1 MIRRVLFIVAFGAL
15 AFAAA
20 VALAAWPPLA
30 TGAPGDL
37 AAHAYPRLFGTTE
50 LRSTDLR
57 PFPRWTAMLARH
69 LAEEQAGDV
78 ACSPT
83 PDDRCAVQE
92 WRAFLETQREEAPRE
107 QLEAVNAFVNRHRY
121 VLDKANYGIEDYWA
135 TPREFA
141 KNDGDCEDFA
151 IAKYLSLKALGWND
165 ADLRIV
171 VLLDTERMAP
181 NAIAVA
187 YGEGEAWVLD
197 NQITEVTSSAAVA
210 RYRPYYSLNESGW
223 WLHRP

>member
-1 MIRRVLFIVAFGAL
+1 
-15 AFAAA
+15 
-20 VALAAWPPLA
+20 
-30 TGAPGDL
+30 
-37 AAHAYPRLFGTTE
+37 
-50 LRSTDLR
+50 
-57 PFPRWTAMLARH
+57 
-69 LAEEQAGDV
+69 
-78 ACSPT
+78 
-83 PDDRCAVQE
+83 
-92 WRAFLETQREEAPRE
+92 
-107 QLEAVNAFVNRHRY
+107 VNAFVNRHRY

-181 NAIAVA
+181 HAIAVA

>member
-1 MIRRVLFIVAFGAL
+1 MIRRVLFIVAFGVL
-15 AFAAA
+15 AFGAA
-20 VALAAWPPLA
+20 VAFAAWPPRA
-30 TGAPGDL
+30 TGASGDL
-37 AAHAYPRLFGTTE
+37 AANDYPQLFGTTE
-50 LRSTDLR
+50 FRSNDLGA
-57 PFPRWTAMLARH
+57 FPRWTAMLARH
-69 LAEEQAGDV
+69 RAEEQAGDA

-92 WRAFLETQREEAPRE
+92 WRAFLATQREAAPRE

-121 VLDKANYGIEDYWA
+121 VLDRANYGVEDYWA

-151 IAKYLSLKALGWND
+151 IAKYLSLQALGWND
-165 ADLRIV
+165 ADLRVV

-181 NAIAVA
+181 HAVAVA
-187 YGEGEAWVLD
+187 YAEGEAWVLD
-197 NQITEVTSSAAVA
+197 NQIPEVTSSAAIA